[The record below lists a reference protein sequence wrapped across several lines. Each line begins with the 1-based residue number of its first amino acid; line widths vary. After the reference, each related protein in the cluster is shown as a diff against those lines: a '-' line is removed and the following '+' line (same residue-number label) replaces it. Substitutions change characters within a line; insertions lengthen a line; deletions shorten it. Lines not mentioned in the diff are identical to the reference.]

1 MADFFDRIVLLK
13 GTPIFCEVATDDLR
27 VVLEEMLEE
36 GYVKGER
43 VFEIRDPSDRMY
55 VVLSGKIGI
64 SINRDPKVKAFVA
77 ELGPGECFGEMGPIE
92 GAPRSGTAHVLEN
105 SLLLY
110 LNKSKL
116 HGLIANY
123 PELALGLLRGMST
136 RVRQTNAKLISAL
149 KAAPAKKE

>member
-64 SINRDPKVKAFVA
+64 SINPDPKVEDYVTVVDT
-77 ELGPGECFGEMGPIE
+77 GGCFGEMGPLD
-92 GAPRSGTAHVLEN
+92 GAPRSGTAHVIED
-105 SLLLY
+105 SQLLY
-110 LNKSKL
+110 LDKL
-116 HGLIANY
+116 KLRGLIANY
-123 PELALGLLRGMST
+123 PELAFGLLHGLST
-136 RVRQTNAKLISAL
+136 RVRETSDKLLSARSGDAKR
-149 KAAPAKKE
+149 K